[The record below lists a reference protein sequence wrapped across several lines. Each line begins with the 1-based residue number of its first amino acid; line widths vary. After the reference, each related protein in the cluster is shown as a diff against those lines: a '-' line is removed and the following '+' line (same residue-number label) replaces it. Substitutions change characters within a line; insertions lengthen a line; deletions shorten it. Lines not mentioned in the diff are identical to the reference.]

1 MAIEKSNRYTT
12 DTQGNVQSST
22 PLVVIYKGVRS
33 DNIDEIDTIPDSDK
47 LFISTSNIYFDGQYY
62 KPILS
67 KAPSIKQT
75 VDDENKKFRIQ
86 TTNIEINNTEFH
98 GVRFTDELQL
108 ITNCAIRI
116 YYKTQSC
123 KSLDDCILLAQTT
136 IKEFRQKNE
145 RISVITEDS
154 TQALL
159 SKTIPDLAEGI
170 EYATQDQNKP
180 IPIVYGHVNK
190 SPVIKKIDPFTTDSE
205 GNGAITSLVC
215 DSKEITQIQSEIN
228 YTQYPTPVAQ
238 YMQVLSPIYIYDEGY
253 LNIVNTVPND
263 LESRLEIQTDI
274 DIDTTAPLFEISGNQ
289 IILTEEYTKFKNALS
304 ASIFYN
310 DLELS
315 TAIMG
320 RILRKFTGIGGKKKS
335 ISAEI
340 ENAPVDNPQRPFG
353 GRLFATTDWSNDNVW
368 VGTGKDYPRVWS
380 EAMYQTDNYYN
391 QSEACF
397 PFAHDDY
404 VNWTNSGVLSNE
416 GIIEQDDKLESN
428 LLQNWNVPNSDGST
442 SIFNLKPINYLNY
455 ISENNDKALCWYG
468 KGHSNLE
475 SEGSFVNWTFTL
487 DDLEYDHKCM
497 TYIIMDMYH
506 YQNQNIN
513 YGTGGIHEYLSGS
526 ALWADTVGVPI
537 FHRLDIVNFPRLE
550 NLGDNAKSSWAKT
563 TAIPPIDPLLNGY
576 NNVVQTKYD
585 ATIKTISDWNTTSQI
600 QSINVGQPN
609 FVHTIPLD
617 ESIQYT
623 TGALN
628 YLHFIQDV
636 FIENPDSKDWYV
648 NVLGRKTN
656 EIIWSPFNSWEL
668 QTIPYYEDNAEAF
681 EYIKSLGYST
691 NFGSDEDTSGGQLGW
706 IINTGTQFALRG
718 KLSEFSVIPEKMW
731 YLDSSGNE
739 SVFENGNWSV
749 NRQVTLGKKFI
760 VFSTTPVRVN
770 PFENYNSSSHF
781 IRMHHIVGTNND
793 WEEGFRPEDAILQV
807 EQNYIANGW
816 KNYLYTPETGIGGA
830 IEKPNQVMQHIIT
843 SETTYSSDNFTET
856 DIHKAFATHQ
866 GWRMAFTINEQKKV
880 KDVIQELS
888 TNTKLL
894 PRFSANGTFDFT
906 TLKTYYNANDVDYKI
921 TKSDAIS
928 WSFELSKLE
937 NVNNQYKIKFE
948 YDYATEKYNEIVPDF
963 IYTRTEKAYNDYKDI
978 TKFLYDEMTNTPDN
992 YIYDIKK
999 LYNKETDESV
1009 KEFEAKYIRHRYT
1022 AEQLR
1027 KHLLMDNINE
1037 HLIINLT
1044 LNNKYTDI
1052 EIGDVLYI
1060 DQLSDELGLG
1070 YKYWSYEV
1078 KGGQLLYPF
1087 YFVKEVNKSN
1097 NQVIVKLKRLHRLQY
1112 GLPLWLIQNI
1122 TLDNNYVLPNNYSQ
1136 ISEVTDNG
1144 GIYNFALQNLEQDFD
1159 ANFKDYPENINNEF
1173 FIKWYPE
1180 SYSNALYE
1188 TDTVIRLDVVQNG
1201 YYNQD
1206 TQNWTV
1212 QVWEDGNWYTDN
1224 SNRFGIVSYSNPD
1237 NNYNG
1242 YVIVKALQ
1250 DNDTDELISGKLK
1263 ITDNLGRSY
1272 ERSFYQNFVTTDDDI
1287 ILGDLN
1293 GDGVVNVQDIVQ
1305 LVNTIT
1311 QSLDYNPLGDL
1322 NGDQG
1327 NNILDVV
1334 LLANIILDT

>member
-1 MAIEKSNRYTT
+1 MAIEKSNRYST

-136 IKEFRQKNE
+136 IKEFRQRNN

-159 SKTIPDLAEGI
+159 SKTIPALAEGI
-170 EYATQDQNKP
+170 EYALNDQNKP

-190 SPVIKKIDPFTTDSE
+190 SPVIKKIDPFTTDTE
-205 GNGAITSLVC
+205 NNATITSLIC
-215 DSKEITQIQSEIN
+215 DSKEITQIQSEID
-228 YTQYPTPVAQ
+228 YTEYPTPISQ

-253 LNIVNTVPND
+253 LNIVNTIPND
-263 LESRLEIQTDI
+263 ILSDLDGNF
-274 DIDTTAPLFEISGNQ
+274 DTTIPFFEKSGNE
-289 IILTEEYTKFKNALS
+289 LVVTNEYNKFVDSLQTSEN
-304 ASIFYN
+304 YQY
-310 DLELS
+310 LELT

-320 RILRKFTGIGGKKKS
+320 RIHRNFTD
-335 ISAEI
+335 ISGSKTSRRTSM
-340 ENAPVDNPQRPFG
+340 NWGDDDNRYETYG
-353 GRLFATTDWSNDNVW
+353 GRLFATTIYKENDIFEPDSYRKSPMTW
-368 VGTGKDYPRVWS
+368 FF
-380 EAMYQTDNYYN
+380 AMFDENNYQV

-397 PFAHDDY
+397 PF
-404 VNWTNSGVLSNE
+404 
-416 GIIEQDDKLESN
+416 EQDNYDVWSITDYPFLGNQGLDEASYGHYTTSH
-428 LLQNWNVPNSDGST
+428 LLKNWNVPNSDGT
-442 SIFNLKPINYLNY
+442 QSIFNLKPNNYLNY
-455 ISENNDKALCWYG
+455 INENDERALCWAG
-468 KGHSNLE
+468 AGL
-475 SEGSFVNWTFTL
+475 SFGGNSGDIPVNWEFKL
-487 DDLEYDHKCM
+487 DDLGFDHKCR
-497 TYIIMDMYH
+497 TYVFMDMYH
-506 YQNQNIN
+506 YRDPDKT
-513 YGTGGIHEYLSGS
+513 YGEESNNHPDYISGS
-526 ALWADTVGVPI
+526 ALWSDAVDTPVLNPLHI
-537 FHRLDIVNFPRLE
+537 TSFPTELEDLDISAQNT
-550 NLGDNAKSSWAKT
+550 W
-563 TAIPPIDPLLNGY
+563 
-576 NNVVQTKYD
+576 KY
-585 ATIKTISDWNTTSQI
+585 WNTVAPTGETYNSYSNIVQKLHDFEPVVEWLSTSQLK
-600 QSINVGQPN
+600 SIKVGQP
-609 FVHTIPLD
+609 L
-617 ESIQYT
+617 YT
-623 TGALN
+623 HGYEHRDNDQRSTGALN

-648 NVLGRKTN
+648 NVLGRKTD
-656 EIIWSPFNSWEL
+656 EIVWSPFNSWEL
-668 QTIPYYEDNAEAF
+668 QTIPYYEDNADAF

-706 IINTGTQFALRG
+706 IVNTGFEFNLQEYISQF
-718 KLSEFSVIPEKMW
+718 SIIPKKIW
-731 YLDSSGNE
+731 FLNTNNDI
-739 SVFENGNWSV
+739 SVFEDGQWSV
-749 NRQVTLGKKFI
+749 DKLISIGETFI
-760 VFSTTPVRVN
+760 ILSDLPIRIN
-770 PFENYNSSSHF
+770 PFSSF
-781 IRMHHIVGTNND
+781 IRMNHIISTNND
-793 WEEGFRPEDAILQV
+793 WEQGFTPDEALQQV
-807 EQNYIANGW
+807 NDNYIANGW
-816 KNYLYTPETGIGGA
+816 KNYLYTPEIGIGGA
-830 IEKPNQVMQHIIT
+830 VEKPNQVIQHLIT

-856 DIHKAFATHQ
+856 DTHKAFATHQ
-866 GWRMAFTINEQKKV
+866 GWRMAFTINEQKEV

-894 PRFSANGTFDFT
+894 PRFSADGTFDFT

-978 TKFLYDEMTNTPDN
+978 TKFLYDEMTTTPDN
-992 YIYDIKK
+992 FIYDIKQ

-1122 TLDNNYVLPNNYSQ
+1122 TFDNNYVLPNNYSQ

-1159 ANFKDYPENINNEF
+1159 ANFEDYPEDINNEF

-1250 DNDTDELISGKLK
+1250 DNDTDELISSKLK

-1272 ERSFYQNFVTTDDDI
+1272 ERSFYQNFVTTDDDT
-1287 ILGDLN
+1287 ILGDVNGDAIVNVLDIVQTVQIAIGLEDYQSEADLN
-1293 GDGVVNVQDIVQ
+1293 GDGGVNV
-1305 LVNTIT
+1305 
-1311 QSLDYNPLGDL
+1311 
-1322 NGDQG
+1322 
-1327 NNILDVV
+1327 LDVV